1 MAVQYHSELVAL
13 CSHYHGGRVD
23 CHRMTKKTPRI
34 RVLGA
39 GLAGP
44 EAALQAARR
53 GCAVD
58 LYEMRPIRSTE
69 AHQTADFG
77 ELVCSNSLKSESE
90 HTAPWLLKQEMRRA
104 GSVLLQAADTSAVP
118 AGHALAV
125 DRVEFSRLVAQAIAD
140 EPGITVH
147 REEVTALDSADGWT
161 VIASGPLT
169 SPALSAAIA
178 AMTGSEHLA
187 FYDSISPI
195 VDAETIDMDKVYMA
209 ARWDKGTADYIN
221 CPMTAE
227 EYDRFYDALVT
238 AESVQEKEWEK
249 LTYFEGC
256 LPIEELARRGRD
268 TPRFGPMKPVGLRN
282 PRTGKTPWAVVQL
295 RCENLRADSYNLVGF
310 QNHLKFSEQ
319 ARVLRLIPGL
329 ENAKFLRY
337 GQIHRN
343 TYINAPRLLTETLQ
357 LRDHPQILF
366 AGQISGVE
374 GYTESIAT
382 GMLAGLYAA
391 SLAHEQ
397 QPEPIPR
404 ATGLG
409 SLVHYITHADP
420 ARFQPANITFDLLE
434 PLEEELR
441 RKVRDKRERHKL
453 QCERS
458 LAQFDAWW
466 QRFRSLAVE
475 NRAAGLPSVLGLLI
489 LAVFLSLAA
498 PNSFGWGKD
507 GHKIINQAAMD
518 ALPASLPAF
527 LHTPKALDEVEYLGP
542 EPDRW
547 RSSAEP
553 ELNAVAAPEHF
564 IDLELAN
571 PIAPE
576 GLPAERYDFLD
587 DLSAANRLHPDLA
600 DRLTPQKVGLLP
612 WQVEE
617 DLERLTVDMG
627 AFRRLQQTRADTY
640 GAEQS
645 ILYDIGCLGHYVGDG
660 SQPLHTTI
668 NFNGWVEL
676 ANPEGFTRSRGIHSQ
691 FETAFVQENLRV
703 RDVAPLIPPPRTLNA
718 PFRNFLLYLANSH
731 AQVAQVYRFEKRG
744 EFDGH
749 GSAASRSFTAERLAA
764 GATMLRDMIYTAW
777 LDSERVNST
786 SGGL

>member
-1 MAVQYHSELVAL
+1 
-13 CSHYHGGRVD
+13 
-23 CHRMTKKTPRI
+23 MTNDLPRI

-53 GCAVD
+53 GCCVD
-58 LYEMRPIRSTE
+58 LYEMRPVRSTE
-69 AHQTADFG
+69 AHQTADFA

-90 HTAPWLLKQEMRRA
+90 NTAPWLLKQEMRRG
-104 GSVLLQAADTSAVP
+104 GSVLLQAADASAVP

-125 DRVEFSRLVAQAIAD
+125 DRVEFSRLVAEAIAA

-147 REEVTALDSADGWT
+147 REEVTALDPADGWT

-178 AMTGSEHLA
+178 ELTGSEHLA

-195 VDAETIDMDKVYMA
+195 VDAESIDMERVYMA

-268 TPRFGPMKPVGLRN
+268 TPRFGPMKPVGLRD

-319 ARVLRLIPGL
+319 RRVLRLIPGL

-357 LRDHPQILF
+357 LRDHPRILF

-382 GMLAGLYAA
+382 GMLAGLYAGA
-391 SLAHEQ
+391 LAQGQ
-397 QPEPIPR
+397 QPEPVPR
-404 ATGLG
+404 ASGLG

-434 PLEEELR
+434 PLEEDLR
-441 RKVRDKRERHKL
+441 RRVRDKRERHKL

-458 LAQFDAWW
+458 LEQFDGWW
-466 QRFRSLAVE
+466 ERFR
-475 NRAAGLPSVLGLLI
+475 RASPSKSGSGVSSVLGLLI
-489 LAVFLSLAA
+489 LAMLLSVDA
-498 PNSFGWGKD
+498 PRSFAWGRD
-507 GHKIINQAAMD
+507 GHKIMNRVAMET
-518 ALPASLPAF
+518 LPASMPAF
-527 LHTPKALDEVEYLGP
+527 LRTTHALDEIEYLGP

-553 ELNAVAAPEHF
+553 ELDSTFAPEHF
-564 IDLELAN
+564 IDLEWADLA
-571 PIAPE
+571 APD
-576 GLPAERYDFLD
+576 GLPTERYHFLD
-587 DLSAANRLHPDLA
+587 DLNAADSRHPDLA
-600 DRLTPQKVGLLP
+600 DRLNPQKVGWLP

-617 DLERLTVDMG
+617 DLERLTVDMS
-627 AFRRLQQTRADTY
+627 RYRQLQRARADTY
-640 GAEQS
+640 GAEQA
-645 ILYDIGCLGHYVGDG
+645 ILYDIGCLGHFVGDG
-660 SQPLHTTI
+660 SQPLHTTV
-668 NFNGWVEL
+668 NYNGWVE
-676 ANPEGFTRSRGIHSQ
+676 AENPERFSRRRGIHSR
-691 FETAFVQENLRV
+691 FETQFVHDNVQA
-703 RDVAPLIPPPRTLNA
+703 RDVGPLIPTARTLEV
-718 PFRNFLLYLANSH
+718 PFQAFMLYLRTSH
-731 AQVAQVYRFEKRG
+731 AQVAEVYRFDKKG
-744 EFDGH
+744 AFDGH
-749 GSAASRSFTAERLAA
+749 GTAASRSFTAERLAA

-777 LDSERVNST
+777 LERART
-786 SGGL
+786 KPDPDGL